1 VETKRIPAPELF
13 VKTTWGASRFTRM
26 QRVLLQFSKA
36 DQWFTLPESDNGYIL
51 GRAFP
56 NNDSEIDLTPFG
68 AEEAG
73 MSRRHAMLTI
83 DQDHLWITDLHSV
96 NGTFLNGCP
105 LEPDK
110 PTLLRDGDQLELG
123 RLSLRVFFTL

>member
-1 VETKRIPAPELF
+1 METKRIQAPELF
-13 VKTTWGASRFTRM
+13 VKTTWGSSRFTRM
-26 QRVLLQFSKA
+26 QRVLLQFNKSNE
-36 DQWFTLPESDNGYIL
+36 WFTLPEPASGYIL
-51 GRAFP
+51 GRAQSASD
-56 NNDSEIDLTPFG
+56 NEVDLTPFG

-73 MSRRHAMLTI
+73 ISRRHAMLTI
-83 DQDHLWITDLHSV
+83 EQNHLWITDLHSI

-110 PTLLRDGDQLELG
+110 PALLRDGDQLELG